1 MNRRLVRSRTDRV
14 IAGVAA
20 GVAEYLNADPALVRI
35 AWALL
40 IPLTGGAAFLA
51 YIVGWVVMP
60 EDAGVAP
67 GTDASSA
74 SSASTDGDPEA
85 VQPLADTT
93 SAASAAP
100 ARAGDNRAG
109 LFVGIG
115 LVLLGAWFLVR
126 EYFDINWSL
135 VWPVALI
142 AIGAVI
148 LITTTRNRPEA

>member
-20 GVAEYLNADPALVRI
+20 GLARYLNADPALVRI

-51 YIVGWVVMP
+51 YIVGWIVVP

-67 GTDASSA
+67 TASS
-74 SSASTDGDPEA
+74 SAGSDVEGT
-85 VQPLADTT
+85 QPFAAT
-93 SAASAAP
+93 SDAP
-100 ARAGDNRAG
+100 APTARDGGDNRAG

-126 EYFDINWSL
+126 QYIDIDWSL
-135 VWPVALI
+135 VWPIALI

-148 LITTTRNRPEA
+148 LVTTTRRRTDV